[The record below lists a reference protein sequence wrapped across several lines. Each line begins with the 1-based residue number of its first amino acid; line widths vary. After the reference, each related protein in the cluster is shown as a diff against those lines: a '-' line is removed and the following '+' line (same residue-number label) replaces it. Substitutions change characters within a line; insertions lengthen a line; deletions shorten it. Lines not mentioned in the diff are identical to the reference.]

1 MFYDLWPARLAHALN
16 AEGVRTWNDLAA
28 CSRATLL
35 AHKGVSGKT
44 LAWLE
49 ARLAERDLAFSGSG
63 WQVASLAPAPIAPY
77 SVYFAQCEGFIKIG
91 HAKNVKRR
99 LKDIETLLPFTLTVL
114 HAVPCASKAE
124 AVQYEAELHAQF
136 ALLRHRGE
144 WFAHE
149 GRLRDYLA
157 QECRS

>member
-1 MFYDLWPARLAHALN
+1 MKKGRRKC
-16 AEGVRTWNDLAA
+16 RT
-28 CSRATLL
+28 CGRMRAWATF
-35 AHKGVSGKT
+35 
-44 LAWLE
+44 
-49 ARLAERDLAFSGSG
+49 R
-63 WQVASLAPAPIAPY
+63 I
-77 SVYFAQCEGFIKIG
+77 C
-91 HAKNVKRR
+91 
-99 LKDIETLLPFTLTVL
+99 
-114 HAVPCASKAE
+114 VPCASKAE